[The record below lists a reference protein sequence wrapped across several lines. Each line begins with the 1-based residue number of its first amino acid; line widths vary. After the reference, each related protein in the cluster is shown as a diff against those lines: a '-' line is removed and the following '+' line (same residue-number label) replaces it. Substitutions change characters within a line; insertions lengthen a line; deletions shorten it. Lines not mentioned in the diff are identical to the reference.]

1 MPENQQREEL
11 NMDQRGRS
19 NRETN
24 TDPLCKPRRLQMECS
39 YQPASQLLKL
49 PDSHIVTVMNSTE
62 QNSLSA
68 PAGGSLDV
76 WGSFIHKHIHT
87 SASFYT

>member
-76 WGSFIHKHIHT
+76 
-87 SASFYT
+87 